1 MKYAKILPIAVTLI
15 SLMSASAVNAELKM
29 DTPTVTGNE
38 FMVNGD
44 SGSQNAYVTFLAAKI
59 DGENEDILTV
69 GQVECDAEGKFVTK
83 FAMDDNQNGK
93 YKVRFH
99 LNNSSEY
106 SEVEFIYVNDDIK
119 NQLLND
125 LQTKTAADI
134 ETELSRNENYQNAL
148 EDQGMSVEDFLNL
161 DKAKRIEYI
170 SDIGNSI
177 KSLKEFADELNIRL
191 SFHELN
197 EKKDIY
203 KNLSRINLTFEE
215 KSFNEFEENEKNKIA
230 LITEKRLPVENIA
243 KLKETYYNCVVLTK
257 LNMARYS
264 DINLLMNTYKDN
276 LELNNNTDYSTYLG
290 FSEKNKQSVQEI
302 IVQKLSTNN
311 AYTNDEYK
319 AVLTAAVTA
328 VKNNNSSSGGG
339 NGGGSGSGGNRG
351 TSKNAYNEIS
361 VPNGV
366 TALEA
371 DTDQTQFSDIDDVLW
386 AKKEILYLAKKGIV
400 SGKEKGKYM
409 PNDTIT
415 REEFTKMIVDAANIH
430 DTEAVC
436 NFSDVVKGSWYE
448 SYVASAYKNG
458 FVLGQS
464 DEIFGIG
471 NAITREDV
479 CVIASKLI
487 KDKNSET
494 ELEFSDA
501 ADISDYAIE
510 SVKLLTGK
518 GIISGMGN
526 NEFKPKYVCTRAQAA
541 KILYGILTEENV

>member
-1 MKYAKILPIAVTLI
+1 MKYAKILPITVTLI

-106 SEVEFIYVNDDIK
+106 CEVEFIYVNDDIK

-386 AKKEILYLAKKGIV
+386 AKKEILYLAEKKGIV

-479 CVIASKLI
+479 CVIGI
-487 KDKNSET
+487 KT
-494 ELEFSDA
+494 H
-501 ADISDYAIE
+501 
-510 SVKLLTGK
+510 
-518 GIISGMGN
+518 
-526 NEFKPKYVCTRAQAA
+526 
-541 KILYGILTEENV
+541 